1 MKTLTVNS
9 SSNNRQ
15 DFPLDHPRSA
25 TDMDVQVAL
34 AHANN
39 HNESETINA
48 SLLMQM
54 LAKNDS
60 KTTFREKFKIP
71 PVQYVEMEEAKYYF
85 PA

>member
-1 MKTLTVNS
+1 
-9 SSNNRQ
+9 
-15 DFPLDHPRSA
+15 
-25 TDMDVQVAL
+25 
-34 AHANN
+34 
-39 HNESETINA
+39 
-48 SLLMQM
+48 MQM